1 MQAPQ
6 TVAPDTVVSI
16 HYTLTLDDG
25 ELVDSSQGNDALV
38 YLHGHG
44 NIVPGLESQLT
55 GRKVGDVFT
64 AVVKPEDGYGE
75 HDPAG
80 VQTVPRSSFPRG
92 VDLQPGMQFQAE
104 NEDGTA
110 AELTVTEVDGD
121 DVTIDLNHPLA
132 GETLHF
138 EVRVAA
144 IRNATAEEL
153 AHGHVHGP
161 QGHHHH

>member
-1 MQAPQ
+1 MQAPL
-6 TVAPDTVVSI
+6 TIADDTVVSI

-64 AVVKPEDGYGE
+64 AVVAPEDGYGE

-80 VQTVPRSSFPRG
+80 VQTVPRASFPKD
-92 VDLQPGMQFQAE
+92 VKVQPGMQFEAE
-104 NEDGTA
+104 NEDGTS
-110 AELTVTEVDGD
+110 AEITVTGVEGD
-121 DVTIDLNHPLA
+121 EVTIDMNHPLA

-138 EVRVAA
+138 EIKVAA
-144 IRNATAEEL
+144 IRRATSEEL

-161 QGHHHH
+161 HGHHH